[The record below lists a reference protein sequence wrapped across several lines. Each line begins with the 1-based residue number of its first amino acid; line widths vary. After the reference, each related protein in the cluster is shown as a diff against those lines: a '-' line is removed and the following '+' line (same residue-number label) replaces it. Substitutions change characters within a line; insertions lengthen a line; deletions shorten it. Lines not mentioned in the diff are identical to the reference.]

1 MRIAIVVALIGGC
14 ISVAA
19 QDLRDRPDLGEW
31 EVGWVEDFDTADNW
45 YPVGYTY
52 NLPQDFGF
60 TVEEGIGHFRVGEPG
75 KSMRWITTPGGV
87 NLATYDTLEIRYRA
101 EGQVTEGDA
110 YFLYMRVNPS
120 SAKPDEPPV
129 TLGEIVADG
138 EWHVLRKAMPS
149 RDGRR
154 AWATKLVLS
163 VQSTD
168 RAADVWIDYIRLEGA
183 EPPAREVEWVA
194 NYRLAVRHD
203 FDDLRGWSEL
213 RDVPYRGIG
222 SMCAHDGTAEFEV
235 EGMQR
240 NASFVWRLPR
250 PVDPQTERAETVVFR
265 YRIRGQR
272 QVYTRNPR
280 TLRYFM
286 TVGAGETEEPV
297 YLWNSLIH
305 DGAWHVAGNSFPAAR
320 FPDGV
325 EYVRINLVSE
335 ESPGAWA
342 ELDWIAL
349 TGAYH
354 GPTLEDLF
362 AGVPTPPR
370 AAQCEFRQADIRP
383 TTGVTAKDL
392 LARYHDVHSAGSGE
406 RELTVAGVPL
416 RMDGG
421 AHVLAVLARDELVI
435 PVGGRMAAVYA
446 LIATRP
452 EGSDSFTY
460 WGGPIRE
467 VREPERFVIRID
479 YADGS
484 SFESFPVNIVGGSY
498 VMPPGPALCGVANPH
513 PEREVASVALVDRS
527 RGVGFHVLA
536 MTVQTAGEPLFETPE
551 AGRPLPPPTP
561 ATDRARDASTSI
573 QIGGDAVTLRSD
585 YLNLELDLSE
595 GVRPARMFSGILGQ
609 DLMPDGALF
618 ALETEA
624 GTITGDDVRVT
635 GVERPSPTEVAI
647 AFKSYLPVECTGQ
660 LTLAW
665 HGASEIGMTVSVS
678 NTGDEPLRGSL
689 TVTPVPGVVI
699 DTTAENVWLFY
710 PGFGTM
716 ITNEPFF
723 EDSLQSDHFPLQ
735 LMAAWSPE
743 RGGGLYVMGHDTV
756 PERDTHFV
764 LEKYLGRVTGATR
777 YLYLDVAPE
786 ESATMPEVAV
796 GAYLGD
802 YCEALAAYR
811 DWIGTWYASTAA
823 HPEWF
828 RRVCSFIGVTP
839 TLAIFLDENGR
850 MDLPPHVDAMAERFG
865 PIDYLHIYGWFAS
878 REHGGQGDYSHY
890 ELLGGEEAW
899 RGALAEL
906 QSRGVRTG
914 LYLDPLLMDERAE
927 AADAAQ
933 AWKILNAEG
942 EVTGWSAGNFYTCG
956 AVPAC
961 REYWAETY
969 ERVARTFPASG
980 LYMDQVGYWNPGS
993 WACYNP
999 AHDHPMPVGMRVSQA
1014 PLVREIREA
1023 INGVDAQRVNYSE
1036 FVPTEIMTQWQDGA
1050 FTHNHRFEWERPSTF
1065 LVNPIYWAISEVK
1078 CFELYAGND
1087 NVVWD
1092 NVRLPLRAFWGRE
1105 TLYMAGEPTEYAPET
1120 AAAIRH
1126 INEIWHR
1133 WPEAFATTSPDF
1145 LTPTLQRGVY
1155 ANRFPAEGYEVY
1167 AIFNDLPYTAEGTID
1182 GAIIEVAHREGAR
1195 YLEAWEDVAL
1205 EPEIEGGR
1213 ARIALTI
1220 PPKQVRVVVCEWD

>member
-1 MRIAIVVALIGGC
+1 MRIAIVIGALILAC
-14 ISVAA
+14 LPVAA
-19 QDLRDRPDLGEW
+19 QELPGPREPGEW
-31 EVGWVEDFDTADNW
+31 EVGWVEDFDSADNW

-60 TVEEGIGHFRVGEPG
+60 TAEDGIGHFRVGEPG
-75 KSMRWITTPGGV
+75 KSMRWMTTPGGV
-87 NLATYDTLEIRYRA
+87 NLDTYDTLEIRYRA
-101 EGQVTEGDA
+101 EGQVDEGDA

-120 SAKPDEPPV
+120 AARPAEPPI
-129 TLGEIVADG
+129 TLGELQADG
-138 EWHVLRKAMPS
+138 EWHVLRKQMPTL
-149 RDGRR
+149 DGRR
-154 AWATKLVLS
+154 AWATKFVLS

-168 RAADVWIDYIRLEGA
+168 RAADVWIDYIKLEGA
-183 EPPAREVEWVA
+183 EPPIREIPWA
-194 NYRLAVRHD
+194 ASPRIPASHD
-203 FDDLRGWSEL
+203 FDDLRGWSQL
-213 RDVPYRGIG
+213 RDVPYGGIG
-222 SMCAHDGTAEFEV
+222 AMRVHDGTAEFEV

-240 NASFVWRLPR
+240 NASFIWRLER
-250 PVDPQTERAETVVFR
+250 PAMILGATNKVFFR

-280 TLRYFM
+280 TLPYFM

-297 YLWNSLIH
+297 YLWNSLIN
-305 DGAWHVAGNSFPAAR
+305 DGAWHVASNSFPAAS

-342 ELDWIAL
+342 ELDWISIGSMIL
-349 TGAYH
+349 
-354 GPTLEDLF
+354 GPTWTDVFYLTPSPPAAPESAFRTVDIQ
-362 AGVPTPPR
+362 PTP
-370 AAQCEFRQADIRP
+370 
-383 TTGVTAKDL
+383 GVDAYEL
-392 LARYHDVHSAGSGE
+392 VARYHDVHTMRWEPGE
-406 RELTVAGVPL
+406 ATLGGVPF
-416 RMDGG
+416 RMDGT
-421 AHVLAVLARDELVI
+421 AHVLGVLARDELTI
-435 PVGGRMAAVYA
+435 PVGGRMPAVYA

-452 EGSDSFTY
+452 EGSDSFTS

-467 VREPERFVIRID
+467 VREPERFVMRID
-479 YADGS
+479 YAYGG

-498 VMPPGPALCGVANPH
+498 VMPPGPGLFGVANPH
-513 PEREVASVALVDRS
+513 PEREVASVALVDRT

-536 MTVQTAGEPLFETPE
+536 VTVQTAGEPLFGTPD
-551 AGRPLPPPTP
+551 AGRPLPPPTRV
-561 ATDRARDASTSI
+561 TDRAPDDATAI
-573 QIGGDAVTLRSD
+573 EIGRDAVTLRSD
-585 YLNLELDLSE
+585 YLDLELDLSD
-595 GVRPARMFSGILGQ
+595 GVRLARMLSGVLGQ
-609 DLMPDGALF
+609 DLMPEGTLF

-624 GTITGDDVRVT
+624 GTVTSEDVRVT
-635 GVERPSPTEVAI
+635 GVEQPAPTEVTI
-647 AFKSYLPVECTGQ
+647 GFKGYAPVECTGQ

-665 HGASEIGMTVSVS
+665 HGASEIGLRVSVT
-678 NTGDEPLRGSL
+678 NTADEPLRGSL
-689 TVTPVPGVVI
+689 TVTPLPGVVI
-699 DTTAENVWLFY
+699 DTSAENVWLFY

-716 ITNEPFF
+716 ITNEPFC

-743 RGGGLYVMGHDTV
+743 RGGGVYVMGHDTGPV
-756 PERDTHFV
+756 RDTHFV

-777 YLYLDVAPE
+777 YLYLDAAPG

-811 DWIGTWYASTAA
+811 GWIATWYAPTAA

-828 RRVCSFIGVTP
+828 RRVCSFVGVTP
-839 TLAIFLDENGR
+839 TLAMFLDADGR
-850 MDLPPHVDAMAERFG
+850 MHLTPHVDAMAERFG
-865 PIDYLHIYGWFAS
+865 PIDYLHVYGWFAS

-906 QSRGVRTG
+906 EARGVRTG
-914 LYLDPLLMDERAE
+914 LYLDPLLMDEQAE
-927 AADAAQ
+927 AAESAS
-933 AWKILNAEG
+933 AWKVMNEAG

-961 REYWAETY
+961 REYWADTY

-980 LYMDQVGYWNPGS
+980 LYMDQVGYWNPVE
-993 WACYNP
+993 WACHNP
-999 AHDHPMPVGMRVSQA
+999 AHDHPLPVGMRVSQA
-1014 PLVREIREA
+1014 PLVRAIRA
-1023 INGVDAQRVNYSE
+1023 ALNDVDAQRANYSE

-1065 LVNPIYWAISEVK
+1065 LVNPIYWAIPEVK

-1087 NVVWD
+1087 NVVWE

-1105 TLYMAGEPTEYAPET
+1105 TLYMAGEATEYAPET
-1120 AAAIRH
+1120 AAAIRR
-1126 INEIWHR
+1126 ISEIWHR
-1133 WPEAFATTSPDF
+1133 WPEAFATTEPEF
-1145 LTPTLQRGVY
+1145 LVPTLQRGVY

-1167 AIFNDLPYTAEGTID
+1167 ALFNDLPCTAE
-1182 GAIIEVAHREGAR
+1182 GAIIEVAHRDGAR
-1195 YLEAWEDVAL
+1195 YREAWDDVAL
-1205 EPEIEGGR
+1205 QPEIEGGR

-1220 PPKQVRVVVCEWD
+1220 PPKQVRVVVVEGE